1 METVTFINPCHVK
14 IYRGV
19 KIQHNNYK
27 KYTSLSSE
35 ELKKIIHHQ
44 GPSSYNYYKDKLNKE
59 Y

>member
-1 METVTFINPCHVK
+1 METVTFINPCRVK

-19 KIQHNNYK
+19 KIQNNDYK

-35 ELKKIIHHQ
+35 ELKKIIHNQ
-44 GPSSYNYYKDKLNKE
+44 QPNNNSYYKEKLNSI

>member
-1 METVTFINPCHVK
+1 METVTFINPCRGK

-19 KIQHNNYK
+19 KIQNNDYK

-35 ELKKIIHHQ
+35 ELKKIIHNQ
-44 GPSSYNYYKDKLNKE
+44 LPNSNNYYKEKLNSI

>member
-19 KIQHNNYK
+19 KIQNNDYK

-35 ELKKIIHHQ
+35 ELKKIIHNQ
-44 GPSSYNYYKDKLNKE
+44 LPNSNNYYKEKLNSI

>member
-1 METVTFINPCHVK
+1 METVTFINPCRVK

-19 KIQHNNYK
+19 KIQNNDYK

-35 ELKKIIHHQ
+35 ELKKIIHNQ
-44 GPSSYNYYKDKLNKE
+44 LPNNNNYYKEKLNSI